1 SSPSQVAWIL
11 EDANVQAAIV
21 EKPGHK
27 RAVQTA
33 IQREGLEELKGLWV
47 MEEGLDDLRSLADN
61 GPHIDEME
69 RRRAQANIDDVATI
83 VYTSG
88 TTGKPKGCMITH
100 GNLVNLSLNVLAS
113 EMGKVLP
120 RGSKTIMFIPLAH
133 IFARFISFQA
143 LAAGAKVG
151 HTPEIKNLVPD
162 LKSYQPSFILAVPRV
177 FEKVYNSALLNAEEG
192 GKGKIFAAGA
202 KIAVE
207 YSKAREA
214 GKIPVSLRIKHW
226 IFDKLVYA
234 KIREA

>member
-1 SSPSQVAWIL
+1 MIL

-21 EKPGHK
+21 EKPSHK

-61 GPHIDEME
+61 GPHVDEME
-69 RRRAQANIDDVATI
+69 RRRSQASIDDVATI

-113 EMGKVLP
+113 EIGTILP

-151 HTPEIKNLVPD
+151 HTPEIKTWYQISNLTNPVLYWLSRGY
-162 LKSYQPSFILAVPRV
+162 LKRSITQHSLTPKR
-177 FEKVYNSALLNAEEG
+177 
-192 GKGKIFAAGA
+192 AAKA
-202 KIAVE
+202 K
-207 YSKAREA
+207 SCRR
-214 GKIPVSLRIKHW
+214 S
-226 IFDKLVYA
+226 
-234 KIREA
+234 